1 MASIGQGPRTTCW
14 IQPNRLLVPSFSH
27 ASLVS
32 TDLLQYTAT
41 ALATGAGRNG
51 TVSVTGDA
59 HSPVDTPI
67 TLAMPKSL
75 GGTGVGSNPEQ
86 LFAAG
91 YAACFL
97 GAIQAVARNASKD
110 VKDATVN
117 VKTHLGASEGMP
129 GFALS
134 VEIEVAGVKDD
145 EIVKK
150 AHEVSGRSLR
160 CEVVKELMGWP

>member
-1 MASIGQGPRTTCW
+1 MPDFLPSLIFFLP
-14 IQPNRLLVPSFSH
+14 PLKLL
-27 ASLVS
+27 
-32 TDLLQYTAT
+32 TDPHQYTAT
-41 ALATGAGRNG
+41 ALATGTGRNG

-59 HSPVDTPI
+59 HSPLDTPI

-91 YAACFL
+91 YAGCFL
-97 GAIQAVARNASKD
+97 GAIQAVAGSAGKD
-110 VKDATVN
+110 AKDATVK

-134 VEIEVAGVKDD
+134 VEIEVSGFKDED
-145 EIVKK
+145 IVKK
-150 AHEVSGRSLR
+150 AHEVSDGFLGYD
-160 CEVVKELMGWP
+160 VGDGTNGLTVAVPIF